1 MCVCF
6 RLFRL
11 SPCLTIAWRTTVKR
25 PNDRDKTSVP
35 NATYEQRAS
44 WGLQFLE
51 AKTARR
57 LGVDKRDARTTL
69 ASRWKATAGTLE
81 NLFRLRVKDISH
93 RIYIAI
99 QNELRREERALE
111 HELHIHR
118 QIGADPRCGE
128 IAAIEKDLSA
138 VRALIDRGE

>member
-1 MCVCF
+1 
-6 RLFRL
+6 
-11 SPCLTIAWRTTVKR
+11 VKR
-25 PNDRDKTSVP
+25 PVQGDKTSVS
-35 NATYEQRAS
+35 NATYEQKAA

-69 ASRWKATAGTLE
+69 ASRWKAAPGKLE

-128 IAAIEKDLSA
+128 MAAIEKDLSA
-138 VRALIDRGE
+138 VRALIDRENV